1 MKQAPSSQINYPRL
15 VKVAAYV
22 KNEMEADATQ
32 FKIQKPWLEY
42 RWLHTLRVANIGDRL
57 ARAEG
62 ANVELAVAGCLLHD
76 IASLRPENP
85 EDIYDHG
92 RVGAGLIRPHL
103 PQLGYSLE
111 ETENICY
118 SVAAHA
124 DGKAGYDYPDTLEA
138 KIVSDADN
146 IDRFDAYRMLEFCRP
161 HMGDLE
167 KLAGAVRE
175 RLTRLEGYRSRRV
188 METESG
194 HALFNHKLDMQ
205 ILVYKALIEQ
215 HRLSS
220 LANLAGLPGEAEL
233 GRDEPE
239 R

>member
-1 MKQAPSSQINYPRL
+1 MSQQPHSTESYPRL

-22 KNEMEADATQ
+22 KNGLETDAVQ
-32 FKIQKPWLEY
+32 FEIEKSWLEY
-42 RWLHTLRVANIGDRL
+42 RWLHTLRVSNIGYKL

-62 ANVELAVAGCLLHD
+62 ANIELAVAGCLLHD

-92 RVGAGLIRPHL
+92 RVGAQLVRPRL
-103 PQLGYSLE
+103 PEFGYSSD

-124 DGKAGYDYPDTLEA
+124 DGNAGYDYSNTLEA

-146 IDRFDAYRMLEFCRP
+146 IDRFDAYRMLEFCQP
-161 HMGDLE
+161 HMGDFE
-167 KLAGAVRE
+167 KLVGAVKE

-188 METESG
+188 METETG
-194 HALFNHKLDMQ
+194 HDLFNQKLDMQ
-205 ILVYKALIEQ
+205 ILIYKALIEQ
-215 HRLSS
+215 HRISS
-220 LANLAGLPGEAEL
+220 LAVLPGLTDNLE
-233 GRDEPE
+233 
-239 R
+239 